1 MCQWRNLLFFLHL
14 TGMCFFDKFF
24 EVTERW
30 LETDYSLFQLLKWIL
45 LKCDNTVLCKSEFLS
60 LKLGKKV
67 NVRNPIHTSPIL
79 LKKLYTAD
87 GWDGAELSKSAIVL
101 KLLSQ
106 SVKKKENLNIKS

>member
-1 MCQWRNLLFFLHL
+1 MQVWISF
-14 TGMCFFDKFF
+14 T
-24 EVTERW
+24 EV
-30 LETDYSLFQLLKWIL
+30 
-45 LKCDNTVLCKSEFLS
+45 
-60 LKLGKKV
+60 GKKV